1 MVLARPGVSPPQ
13 EDSAMRHRG
22 HAESDHWG
30 IEGDHERY
38 TVRDRKNRPV
48 GELERH
54 GDDWTVRWRLDGW
67 RAE

>member
-1 MVLARPGVSPPQ
+1 VRRCGWEEA
-13 EDSAMRHRG
+13 DY
-22 HAESDHWG
+22 WG

-67 RAE
+67 RAESRVADAIAMLSEEIRG